1 MTEKSKQ
8 GRDTHV
14 KVAKISNFIFILK
27 YMFHSYAFYTATIK
41 LDDKCPQKKST
52 STRVPQVGFYG
63 CGNNFYLIPAK
74 SPSKIV
80 HLILS
85 KSCSNFSSIYGLDA
99 LFYIIFIQIMQGDCL
114 ACTNAVF
121 GGGT

>member
-1 MTEKSKQ
+1 M
-8 GRDTHV
+8 H
-14 KVAKISNFIFILK
+14 AMLPLSN
-27 YMFHSYAFYTATIK
+27 
-41 LDDKCPQKKST
+41 CPQKQST

-85 KSCSNFSSIYGLDA
+85 KSCSNFFSIYGLNA
-99 LFYIIFIQIMQGDCL
+99 LFCIIFIRIMQGDCL

-121 GGGT
+121 GGDT

>member
-1 MTEKSKQ
+1 MHSMLPLSKN
-8 GRDTHV
+8 T
-14 KVAKISNFIFILK
+14 
-27 YMFHSYAFYTATIK
+27 
-41 LDDKCPQKKST
+41 DDKCPQKQST

-74 SPSKIV
+74 SLSFCPSYRNLAKISF
-80 HLILS
+80 LS
-85 KSCSNFSSIYGLDA
+85 MDKKL
-99 LFYIIFIQIMQGDCL
+99 IFIQIIQGDCL